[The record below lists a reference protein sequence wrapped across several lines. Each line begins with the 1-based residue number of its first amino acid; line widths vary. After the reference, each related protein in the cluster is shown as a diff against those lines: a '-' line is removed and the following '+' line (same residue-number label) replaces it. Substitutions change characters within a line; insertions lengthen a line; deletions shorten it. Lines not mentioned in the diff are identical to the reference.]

1 MMKKIFFTVV
11 ILTTVITT
19 QAQKELQTFKKI
31 NKEVLNNSQAYAT
44 LKHSGETIGHRLT
57 GSANGAKAE
66 QYAYDL
72 FTKYGFKDVQFQP
85 FEVVS
90 WSRES
95 VSFSIRNNGVEQ
107 TYKAVTLAH
116 SPVSVDL
123 QHAEIVDLGNGL
135 EADYLQNPDK
145 AKGKVVFASL
155 GLLPNSP
162 AGTKNLHRSE
172 KTALAIKY
180 GAKGIIL
187 FNGVKGGILLTGTAS
202 VTGDLIPIPAVN
214 ISNEDGWAIKELLN
228 TRPLQ
233 VSIKMKNHSGP
244 IKARNVIATLPGKK
258 YPNEKIVIG
267 GHLDSWD
274 LANGAIDNGI
284 GSFSIIDIARTFKAL
299 NLKTDRTI
307 EFVMF
312 MGEEQGLLGSTHYV
326 ENAIKSNTLEN
337 VVYMVNYDMAGNA
350 IGFTAGG
357 RKEAD
362 AFFKS
367 VGELVKQVDTAFPNQ
382 SGAGGA
388 GLHSD
393 HEPFMLQ
400 GVPTASSSSRMDRK
414 IYDCYHA
421 DCDATNLI
429 DPSWMVNQV
438 RFASMFLYALANA
451 KELPAKKM
459 SDEET
464 KQFLINAN
472 LKEALKIAGDW
483 RWKD

>member
-31 NKEVLNNSQAYAT
+31 NKEVLKNSQAYAT

-214 ISNEDGWAIKELLN
+214 ISNEDGWVIKELLN

-483 RWKD
+483 RWND